1 MTSSMDICQQF
12 LCCISIVVH
21 HHFDSLRIDVLC
33 ANEIVF
39 MFDVWELIRKT
50 LFVEVFFTGVSLV
63 LDNVVGHH
71 NIIETSVFARV
82 LIDISL
88 FVALPQAMRVASFD
102 HVLGILFNVLE
113 TALIKSFFHFKRFY
127 F

>member
-1 MTSSMDICQQF
+1 
-12 LCCISIVVH
+12 
-21 HHFDSLRIDVLC
+21 
-33 ANEIVF
+33 

-113 TALIKSFFHFKRFY
+113 TALVKSFFHFKRFY